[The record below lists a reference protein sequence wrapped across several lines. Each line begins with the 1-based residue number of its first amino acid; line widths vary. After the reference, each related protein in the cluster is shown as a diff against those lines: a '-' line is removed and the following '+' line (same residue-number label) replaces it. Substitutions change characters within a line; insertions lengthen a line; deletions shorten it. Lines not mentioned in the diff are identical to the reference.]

1 MSRKDKSGRPNS
13 NPLVGLKRP
22 SVIYAPVNK
31 IIQSKSDKR
40 EYKLFTLPNQ
50 MKVLLIADPAA
61 EKSAAA
67 LDVNAGTGHEPK
79 EFQGLAHFTEH
90 MLFQGTKKYPSLTDY
105 NDYISDHAGSRRAFT
120 DFMNTNYH
128 FDISNDHF

>member
-1 MSRKDKSGRPNS
+1 MIGASARDGVARAAGPEASS
-13 NPLVGLKRP
+13 
-22 SVIYAPVNK
+22 A
-31 IIQSKSDKR
+31 
-40 EYKLFTLPNQ
+40 
-50 MKVLLIADPAA
+50 AA